1 MTILY
6 KGISFGG
13 IVNYLKL
20 INRLDD
26 IITVNVTSVFKFYD
40 KEYIFHD
47 STVSDHWVSEDGDNE
62 YVMFTFN
69 IIKPILTHYSIKS
82 HTQEQYYI
90 RSWSF
95 WGSNDNSTWNKLHS
109 MSGSNDLKD
118 FNVKTYQLNNSKRE
132 SYRYYK
138 IQKEGF
144 GEVEDN
150 RMRIADVEFFGYFI
164 IFPTCYIQK
173 HHFPYITYITYTML
187 LIFLI

>member
-1 MTILY
+1 MTFLY
-6 KGISFGG
+6 KGNSFGG

-20 INRLDD
+20 INQLDD
-26 IITVNVTSVFKFYD
+26 IISVYVTNVFDIFD

-47 STVSDHWVSEDGDNE
+47 NEIADHWVSEDGDNE

-69 IIKPILTHYSIKS
+69 SIKPILTHYSIKS
-82 HTQEQYYI
+82 HPQQQFYI

-95 WGSNDNSTWNKLHS
+95 WGSNDKSAWNILHS

-118 FNVKTYQLNNSKRE
+118 FNVKTYRINNTNRE
-132 SYRYYK
+132 AYRYYK
-138 IQKEGF
+138 IKKEGY

-150 RMRIADVEFFGYFI
+150 RMRIADVEFFGHFI
-164 IFPTCYIQK
+164 GFPTCFIKEQ
-173 HHFPYITYITYTML
+173 HSTYITYTML